1 VEVLGVGCALVLLL
15 MFVSKLVI
23 AGVSTTVPIVLQ
35 IVRPMTFSVSASEC
49 GRTNFVAQINILEI
63 TDWTLIFESGFQGR
77 RCYRFPQILAHA
89 KELVD

>member
-1 VEVLGVGCALVLLL
+1 VGVGCALVLLL
-15 MFVSKLVI
+15 MFVSNLVI

-49 GRTNFVAQINILEI
+49 SRTNFIAQINILEI

-77 RCYRFPQILAHA
+77 KCYRFPQILGHA
-89 KELVD
+89 KELID